1 MHKFCSYILW
11 HLPLQV
17 PGVVGLGKNPVLHV
31 VHCVALVHMAQL
43 VPQAIKAKKKPLEV
57 YLTKV

>member
-1 MHKFCSYILW
+1 MHKICSYTVG

-31 VHCVALVHMAQL
+31 AHCVALVHVAQL
-43 VPQAIKAKKKPLEV
+43 VPQAIKAKK
-57 YLTKV
+57 TS